1 MKSLRTV
8 IQLFAL
14 VLVCTLL
21 ASAQTPADV
30 KHFNKDGLAFDYPT
44 GWTLQDTSNADA
56 QQLVLARDDSDAQI
70 RFYIHRNSIK
80 PENLEKARHSLV
92 DPYVEKTSGTF
103 EQMGAHPT
111 RSTVATEIGGGKADG
126 VKLSAVLDGDPGA
139 AEIYWALVG
148 QRLVVLTFFGPD
160 RAMKKASAAW
170 DTVRNSLT
178 VEGATVQPKPS
189 PKPSPKATP

>member
-1 MKSLRTV
+1 MKSLKV
-8 IQLFAL
+8 IIQLFAL

-21 ASAQTPADV
+21 ASAQTPAADV

-44 GWTLQDTSNADA
+44 GWTLQDTSNSDA
-56 QQLVLARDDSDAQI
+56 QQMVLSRADSDAQI
-70 RFYIHRNSIK
+70 RFYVHLNSIK
-80 PENLEKARHSLV
+80 PENLEKARHALI
-92 DPYVEKTSGTF
+92 DPYIEKTSNTF
-103 EQMGAHPT
+103 VQMGAHPE
-111 RSTVATEIGGGKADG
+111 RAIVATEIGGVKAEG
-126 VKLSAVLDGDPGA
+126 VKISAVLDGDPGA
-139 AEIYWALVG
+139 AEIYWALMG

-178 VEGATVQPKPS
+178 IEGATAQ

>member
-1 MKSLRTV
+1 MKSLKTV
-8 IQLFAL
+8 TQLFAL

-21 ASAQTPADV
+21 ASAQTPAADV
-30 KHFNKDGLAFDYPT
+30 KHFNKDGLVFDYPT
-44 GWTLQDTSNADA
+44 GWTLQDTSNSDA

-92 DPYVEKTSGTF
+92 DPYIEKTSNTF
-103 EQMGAHPT
+103 VQMGAHPE
-111 RSTVATEIGGGKADG
+111 RSTVATEIGGVKADG
-126 VKLSAVLDGDPGA
+126 VKISAVLDGDPGA

-178 VEGATVQPKPS
+178 IEGATPQ

>member
-21 ASAQTPADV
+21 ASAQTPGADV

-44 GWTLQDTSNADA
+44 GWTLEDTSNSDA
-56 QQLVLARDDSDAQI
+56 QQIVLARADSDAQI

-92 DPYVEKTSGTF
+92 DPYIEKTSNTF
-103 EQMGAHPT
+103 VNMGAKPV
-111 RSTVATEIGGGKADG
+111 RSTVATEIGGPKADG
-126 VKLSAVLDGDPGA
+126 VKISAVLDGDPGA

-148 QRLVVLTFFGPD
+148 QRMVVLTFFGPD

-178 VEGATVQPKPS
+178 IEGATPQPKAS
-189 PKPSPKATP
+189 PKTTP